1 MSEKNTLV
9 LSSKNFKLSIW
20 TNKTVLFLK
29 KYCFGQD
36 KIGFNF
42 AGIRV
47 QSVSFAGQIF
57 QVKTLDCLSAK
68 CDILE
73 VSIASD
79 NPEILASTN
88 NTLNL
93 CIEDYGNLFYSATC
107 QPEYLESCCQFAT
120 FFRPPRKDH

>member
-1 MSEKNTLV
+1 M
-9 LSSKNFKLSIW
+9 
-20 TNKTVLFLK
+20 
-29 KYCFGQD
+29 
-36 KIGFNF
+36 
-42 AGIRV
+42 

-57 QVKTLDCLSAK
+57 QVKTLDCSNRK

-79 NPEILASTN
+79 NPEILVSTN

-93 CIEDYGNLFYSATC
+93 CIEDYENVFNSATC